1 MNPVAQFML
10 DFTCIFLLVE
20 KLGLISINGNKMDLK
35 NLKKSDEIRVILTRF
50 DINPVRINYKQFVI
64 VLSLCNAF
72 IIAFTSSLI
81 ITIDKFGWALL
92 VSILVVMAL
101 TYSMI
106 EIVGR
111 YYKKQDDKYEGPEPH
126 NVVEVV
132 EEKHY
137 RGKTKK
143 KKEKKKDE

>member
-1 MNPVAQFML
+1 MSPMAQFML
-10 DFTCIFLLVE
+10 DFTGIFILVAVVY
-20 KLGLISINGNKMDLK
+20 LAFINRNKMDVHNLK
-35 NLKKSDEIRVILTRF
+35 NSDEIRVILTRF
-50 DINPVRINYKQFVI
+50 DINPVRINYKQFVV

-72 IIAFTSSLI
+72 IISFASALI

-111 YYKKQDDKYEGPEPH
+111 YYKKQEDKYEGPEPH
-126 NVVEVV
+126 TVVEVI
-132 EEKHY
+132 EEKQY